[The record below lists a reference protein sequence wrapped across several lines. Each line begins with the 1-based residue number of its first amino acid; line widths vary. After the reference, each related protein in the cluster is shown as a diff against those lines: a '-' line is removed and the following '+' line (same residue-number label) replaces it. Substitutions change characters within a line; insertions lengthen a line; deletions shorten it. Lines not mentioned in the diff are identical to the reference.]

1 MTTTP
6 KPLSAADI
14 HNTYSMGIRDAAS
27 NKPVTGE
34 YKRTSHN
41 GREPGHPGSPPP
53 RLPVEKG
60 KKRR

>member
-34 YKRTSHN
+34 YKRTS
-41 GREPGHPGSPPP
+41 RSEE
-53 RLPVEKG
+53 RRVG
-60 KKRR
+60 KECSS